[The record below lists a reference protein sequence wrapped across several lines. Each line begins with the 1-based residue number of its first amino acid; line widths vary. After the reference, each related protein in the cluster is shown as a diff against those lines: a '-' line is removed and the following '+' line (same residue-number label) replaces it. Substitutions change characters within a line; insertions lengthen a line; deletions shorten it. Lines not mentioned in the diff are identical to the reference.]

1 MTALLTLPAPDVG
14 TPSRLKGHVYTLA
27 TMRFCVLGLAQAH
40 TSYRSVLLLLQAQY
54 GVATPCVETVRSWL
68 LRLGLYLLQQVPQ
81 RRADWVWII
90 DHTLQWGTARCLV
103 ILGVSQEHLQ
113 AHGFRLCHADVCV
126 LALEVVHHSD
136 GEVVEQQ
143 LTALAARVGV
153 PRQIVSDHGADLA
166 KGIRLFQ
173 QSQPTVLDTY
183 DVTHKMA
190 CLLKGLLEHDE
201 RWQAFVRQGAATGA
215 RVRQTAGSFLLP
227 PTLRSK
233 ARYMNLEAL
242 LHWAGRMQGLATPAG
257 RARLAAALQL
267 PETTAA
273 TWWQE
278 TFGWLEEFR
287 SDLETWHQYWE
298 LVSRAEEQ
306 VRAEGLDAATGQR
319 YRAALPPLRG
329 SDARVPRLAE
339 QIEDFLTTE
348 GQKAATGPALLGS
361 SEVIESVFGS
371 YKQYVA
377 RSVWSEIGSNVLL
390 LPVLLVTVTT
400 ELLGRAL
407 QAVRGRAVWAWCREH
422 LGKSRQQLFRQVF
435 GKTPAKKEEAPAVRG
450 SGATSTEVVVADQPP
465 PAEAGAA
472 GRPPPVAAGTAGPP
486 PPAEAGGV
494 GRPAPP
500 GKVAA

>member
-1 MTALLTLPAPDVG
+1 M
-14 TPSRLKGHVYTLA
+14 PSRLKGHVYSLA
-27 TMRFCVLGLAQAH
+27 TMRFCLLSVVQAH
-40 TSYRSVLLLLQAQY
+40 TSYRSALLLLRAHY
-54 GVATPCVETVRSWL
+54 GMVTPCVETVRGWL
-68 LRLGLYLLQQVPQ
+68 LRLGLYLLQQVPH

-103 ILGVSQEHLQ
+103 ILGVSQAHLRE
-113 AHGFRLCHADVCV
+113 HGFRLGHADVCV
-126 LALEVVHHSD
+126 LALEVVEHSD
-136 GEVVEQQ
+136 GDVVHQQ

-173 QSQPTVLDTY
+173 HAQPAVIDTY

-201 RWQAFVRQGAATGA
+201 RWQAFVRQCAATGA

-242 LHWAGRMQGLATPAG
+242 LNWAERMQGLLTTAG
-257 RARLAAALQL
+257 NRQLAAALEM
-267 PETTAA
+267 PVPAA
-273 TWWQE
+273 CAWWQE

-287 SDLETWHQYWE
+287 SDLETWSQYWE
-298 LVSRAEEQ
+298 LVCRAEAQ
-306 VRAEGLDAATGQR
+306 VRAAGISVTAGQQ
-319 YRAALPPLRG
+319 YRAALPRPRG
-329 SDARVPRLAE
+329 QDARVPRLAE
-339 QIEDFLTTE
+339 QIEGFLSAE
-348 GQKAATGPALLGS
+348 GAKVATGQALLGS

-371 YKQYVA
+371 YKQYVE

-390 LPVLLVTVTT
+390 VPVLLVTVTT

-407 QAVRGRAVWAWCREH
+407 QAVRGREVWAWCQEH
-422 LGKSRQQLFRQVF
+422 LGKSRQQRFRQVF
-435 GKTPAKKEEAPAVRG
+435 GKTRAKKAEPAAARVAGNTSPEADVAGRRPPAEAAAER
-450 SGATSTEVVVADQPP
+450 PP
-465 PAEAGAA
+465 PAEAAAA
-472 GRPPPVAAGTAGPP
+472 GRPSLA
-486 PPAEAGGV
+486 
-494 GRPAPP
+494 